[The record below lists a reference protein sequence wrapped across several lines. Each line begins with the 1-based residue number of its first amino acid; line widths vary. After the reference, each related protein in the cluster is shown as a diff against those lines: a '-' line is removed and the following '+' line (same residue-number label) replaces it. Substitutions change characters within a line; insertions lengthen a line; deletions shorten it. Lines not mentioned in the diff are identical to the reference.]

1 MLLARIDE
9 AFPLTCPQ
17 CVAEMRIVAFL
28 TAASTVQRILD
39 HIGEPATP
47 PRIAPARGPP
57 SWEEDDSRAIFLDQV
72 KSPRDPL
79 AHPDPDFEF
88 DQRVSW

>member
-1 MLLARIDE
+1 ME
-9 AFPLTCPQ
+9 VVPLGTTRWVLPGRNRAHRRLHCPD
-17 CVAEMRIVAFL
+17 
-28 TAASTVQRILD
+28 ASTVQRILD

-57 SWEEDDSRAIFLDQV
+57 SWDDDSGAIFLDEE
-72 KSPRDPL
+72 RFTGDPL
-79 AHPDPDFEF
+79 VQPEPAYEF